1 MVSAMNLKVSYYPSD
16 DILLLENGGQW
27 KDGGNVVENVVAY
40 ADAENRPAA
49 IEISG
54 ARKLLCQALYAEK
67 ENAAPQNFATPATGE
82 RPDESEIDRVCWPLT
97 VNYDRKADTLTLE
110 SGLPTTYGIV
120 IADGLTAFYDG
131 EDEYGKFINAVR
143 LENAANLAK
152 QYLPSNPPPASATRP
167 PWHTTR
173 RCGTAPRRC

>member
-97 VNYDRKADTLTLE
+97 VNYDRKADTLTL
-110 SGLPTTYGIV
+110 
-120 IADGLTAFYDG
+120 G
-131 EDEYGKFINAVR
+131 ERPAHDLRHRHRRRPHR
-143 LENAANLAK
+143 LLRRRGRIWQIHQRRQAGERR
-152 QYLPSNPPPASATRP
+152 QPAETVPAL
-167 PWHTTR
+167 
-173 RCGTAPRRC
+173 

>member
-1 MVSAMNLKVSYYPSD
+1 MNLKISYYPSD
-16 DILLLENGGQW
+16 DILLLENGGQL

-67 ENAAPQNFATPATGE
+67 ESAAPQHSPTPATGG

-97 VNYDRKADTLTLE
+97 VNYDRKADTLTLA
-110 SGLPTTYGIV
+110 SGLPAPFQCT

-143 LENAANLAK
+143 LESAAELLK
-152 QYLPSNPPPASATRP
+152 PYLSS
-167 PWHTTR
+167 
-173 RCGTAPRRC
+173 